1 MKKNIGAPESIIRLT
16 ITVIL
21 TVLFLFNI
29 FSFALS
35 IILLMIGVVLLT
47 TSLTQFSPLYHLFGI
62 STLNN
67 KRKA

>member
-1 MKKNIGAPESIIRLT
+1 MKKNIGTLESIVRLT
-16 ITVIL
+16 ITVVL

-29 FSFALS
+29 FNFVLS
-35 IILLMIGVVLLT
+35 MVLLVIGVALLT
-47 TSLTQFSPLYHLFGI
+47 TSLTQFSPIYHLLGI